1 MIGKSGKFVTHSPSM
16 GGYAVALPT
25 FKFEDALVY
34 MAMRAREDSIPSL
47 LQEYHGLKRLDTQF
61 DAPKV

>member
-34 MAMRAREDSIPSL
+34 MAMRAREVYSL
-47 LQEYHGLKRLDTQF
+47 SFTGISWAEAARH
-61 DAPKV
+61 AI